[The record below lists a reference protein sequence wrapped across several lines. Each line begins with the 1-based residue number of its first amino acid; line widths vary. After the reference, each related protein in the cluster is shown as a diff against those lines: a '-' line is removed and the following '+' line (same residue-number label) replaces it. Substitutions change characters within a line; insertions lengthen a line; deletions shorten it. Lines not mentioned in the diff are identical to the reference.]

1 MIQAILQ
8 FMVCVLRGIIAIQAK
23 DTDFDNPSERQPAA
37 RTGTGLERGLQM
49 DFEQT
54 VFTRRSVR
62 RYMNREVPEGMV
74 HQLLRAGLAAPS
86 GGNLQPWH
94 FFVVRGQA
102 LKEKLCECFSFSWP
116 REASCFLIVCA
127 QASRSAQK
135 YGERGASLYCIQD
148 TAAAVE
154 NILLCA
160 HAMGL
165 GSCWIGSFD
174 EALCSKVLKLGS
186 DLRPVA
192 ILPVGFPAEEPE
204 ERPRRP
210 LAEVVTFLDE

>member
-1 MIQAILQ
+1 
-8 FMVCVLRGIIAIQAK
+8 
-23 DTDFDNPSERQPAA
+23 
-37 RTGTGLERGLQM
+37 M
-49 DFEQT
+49 DFEQA
-54 VFTRRSVR
+54 VFTRRSIR
-62 RYMNREVPEGMV
+62 RYTNREVPEGMI

-94 FFVVRGQA
+94 FYVVRERA

-116 REASCFLIVCA
+116 KEASFFIIVCA
-127 QASRSAQK
+127 QASRSAEK
-135 YGERGASLYCIQD
+135 YGERGESLYCIQD

-160 HAMGL
+160 HALGL

-174 EALCSKVLKLGS
+174 ESLCSKILHIGS
-186 DLRPVA
+186 DLRPMA
-192 ILPVGFPAEEPE
+192 ILPVGFPAEQPE

-210 LAEVVTFLDE
+210 IAEVVTFLDE